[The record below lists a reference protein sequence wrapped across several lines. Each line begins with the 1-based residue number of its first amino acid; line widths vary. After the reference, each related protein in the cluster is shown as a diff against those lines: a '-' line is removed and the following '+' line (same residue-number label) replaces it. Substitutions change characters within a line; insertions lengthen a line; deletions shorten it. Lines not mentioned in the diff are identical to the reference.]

1 MPISSC
7 AATIERKK
15 SSKPLILPKNP
26 EQNELQP
33 VEKSLLKIAPALPVP
48 EKRAL
53 CVRSHSTL
61 NASALSKIQDG
72 SLQCEPSVLRTYPD
86 GSLHV
91 SRLQEEKEI
100 HPDRMS
106 LDRKGLTM
114 IPIIDGEPR
123 LRLLSLQHNL
133 INSLEM
139 LSKQSF
145 PSLVFLDIYDNQLEQ
160 MQSLEKL
167 ENLRVLLMGKNRIKK
182 IEGLE
187 HMKKIE
193 VLDLHGNQI
202 SQVGG
207 LSALIELKVL
217 NLAGNQIK
225 IIGSRDLEGLHSLLE
240 LNLRRNRLKK
250 LIGFD
255 QVPNLS
261 KLFLSNNDLQSI
273 EDVSSL
279 ARSPNIREIS
289 IDNNPV
295 SLGGDCVSFLV
306 SYLSHLVK
314 LNSMQITEQVRKAA
328 MAWRRNKEATNAA
341 FMDLTT
347 DVSSTFRREE
357 VISNARTNWELLRS
371 QTKCLTSNP
380 VEKSKNLKPDSD
392 IVLTS
397 FKKPAIKHS
406 VKITKSKSYINMKTK
421 VPMLNDK
428 KLQLVRTASQETEN
442 SQNTS
447 SSGSDMFKLP
457 PILVP
462 ILNKME
468 QKPEDQSSVRMS
480 GSLSSIGPNADSS
493 VSSLAS
499 ASGGEESD
507 NSSSKESDADFE
519 EEVEKE
525 PSVIESNQQQVLVS
539 LPQCDNSV
547 KNKTDSSS
555 VLSVATTSSSNLSA
569 PSHFS
574 NNSNISNR
582 SLTRNVK
589 SAVYGKSFS
598 QKCHARAATAKVKK
612 QTPPLAKDREQGG
625 DYLIEICGRH
635 LNIYGQGAVRFID
648 KPWDASRAN
657 DVITAKFNYVNFNS
671 ITSTFCK
678 LRHRF
683 PNIDML
689 VFKETNI
696 HCLGQLNALAEIQ
709 GFSSLSID
717 TEGNP
722 ICQKEW
728 RMYAIY
734 RLAHWGLKIINEQ
747 EITEEEIKTA
757 NEEYQSLS
765 DLALWSLPDVLLQP
779 LLVRLRLD
787 VNNSITEQNAKKWLL
802 SADPELRSVVS
813 KEALQWKK
821 STSVQEESLMKQK
834 AKQHISTLLEEM
846 VNSVNKLRLLDEE
859 WPTILHN
866 FVQNTL
872 LDYSQLDLY
881 LKQKMQELNK

>member
-26 EQNELQP
+26 EQNDLQP
-33 VEKSLLKIAPALPVP
+33 VEKSLLKIAPALPVQ
-48 EKRAL
+48 EKRGL

-61 NASALSKIQDG
+61 NASTLSKIQDG
-72 SLQCEPSVLRTYPD
+72 SLHSEPSILRTYPD

-91 SRLQEEKEI
+91 SRLQEEKEM

-139 LSKQSF
+139 LSKQLF

-187 HMKKIE
+187 HMTKIE

-202 SQVGG
+202 CQVGG
-207 LSALIELKVL
+207 LSSLTELKVL

-225 IIGSRDLEGLHSLLE
+225 TIGPRDLEGLYSLLE

-273 EDVSSL
+273 EDVSGL

-380 VEKSKNLKPDSD
+380 VEKSKNLKPDTD

-397 FKKPAIKHS
+397 FAKPAIKHS
-406 VKITKSKSYINMKTK
+406 VKIAKSKSYINMKTK
-421 VPMLNDK
+421 VPMLPDK
-428 KLQLVRTASQETEN
+428 KFQLVRTASQDTEN

-468 QKPEDQSSVRMS
+468 QKPEDQSSMRMS

-499 ASGGEESD
+499 ASGDEESD
-507 NSSSKESDADFE
+507 SSSSKESDAKYE
-519 EEVEKE
+519 EEIENE
-525 PSVIESNQQQVLVS
+525 PSVVESNQHQILA
-539 LPQCDNSV
+539 PQPDNLV

-555 VLSVATTSSSNLSA
+555 VLSVATASSSNLSA
-569 PSHFS
+569 PSHSS

-589 SAVYGKSFS
+589 SAVYGKSLS

-683 PNIDML
+683 PNIDTL

-696 HCLGQLNALAEIQ
+696 NCLGQLNALAEVQ

-717 TEGNP
+717 SEGNP

-734 RLAHWGLKIINEQ
+734 RLAHWGLKIINEK
-747 EITEEEIKTA
+747 EITEEEIEIA

-765 DLALWSLPDVLLQP
+765 DLVLWSLPDVLLQP
-779 LLVRLRLD
+779 LLIRLRLD

-821 STSVQEESLMKQK
+821 CTSVQEESLMKQK

-866 FVQNTL
+866 IVQNTL

>member
-261 KLFLSNNDLQSI
+261 KLFLSNNDLQ
-273 EDVSSL
+273 
-279 ARSPNIREIS
+279 
-289 IDNNPV
+289 
-295 SLGGDCVSFLV
+295 
-306 SYLSHLVK
+306 
-314 LNSMQITEQVRKAA
+314 
-328 MAWRRNKEATNAA
+328 
-341 FMDLTT
+341 
-347 DVSSTFRREE
+347 
-357 VISNARTNWELLRS
+357 
-371 QTKCLTSNP
+371 
-380 VEKSKNLKPDSD
+380 
-392 IVLTS
+392 
-397 FKKPAIKHS
+397 
-406 VKITKSKSYINMKTK
+406 
-421 VPMLNDK
+421 
-428 KLQLVRTASQETEN
+428 
-442 SQNTS
+442 
-447 SSGSDMFKLP
+447 
-457 PILVP
+457 
-462 ILNKME
+462 
-468 QKPEDQSSVRMS
+468 
-480 GSLSSIGPNADSS
+480 
-493 VSSLAS
+493 
-499 ASGGEESD
+499 
-507 NSSSKESDADFE
+507 
-519 EEVEKE
+519 
-525 PSVIESNQQQVLVS
+525 SNQQQVLVS

>member
-1 MPISSC
+1 MP
-7 AATIERKK
+7 AYAQLYYVTYMVK
-15 SSKPLILPKNP
+15 
-26 EQNELQP
+26 
-33 VEKSLLKIAPALPVP
+33 VETTFTDTL
-48 EKRAL
+48 
-53 CVRSHSTL
+53 HS
-61 NASALSKIQDG
+61 
-72 SLQCEPSVLRTYPD
+72 
-86 GSLHV
+86 
-91 SRLQEEKEI
+91 
-100 HPDRMS
+100 
-106 LDRKGLTM
+106 
-114 IPIIDGEPR
+114 
-123 LRLLSLQHNL
+123 
-133 INSLEM
+133 
-139 LSKQSF
+139 
-145 PSLVFLDIYDNQLEQ
+145 
-160 MQSLEKL
+160 
-167 ENLRVLLMGKNRIKK
+167 RIKK
-182 IEGLE
+182 IEGLD

-207 LSALIELKVL
+207 LSALMELKVL
-217 NLAGNQIK
+217 NLAGNQIR
-225 IIGSRDLEGLHSLLE
+225 IISSRDLHGLHSLLE
-240 LNLRRNRLKK
+240 LNLRRNRLRK
-250 LIGFD
+250 LLGFD

-261 KLFLSNNDLQSI
+261 KLFLSNNDLQSL
-273 EDVSSL
+273 EDISSL

-295 SLGGDCVSFLV
+295 ALGGDCVSFLV

-380 VEKSKNLKPDSD
+380 VEKSKNLKPDTD

-397 FKKPAIKHS
+397 LAKPAVKHS
-406 VKITKSKSYINMKTK
+406 VKMTKSKSYINMKTK
-421 VPMLNDK
+421 VPMLPDK
-428 KLQLVRTASQETEN
+428 KLHLVRTTSQETEN

-447 SSGSDMFKLP
+447 SSGSDLFKLP

-468 QKPEDQSSVRMS
+468 QKIEDQSSVRMS

-499 ASGGEESD
+499 ASGSGGEESD
-507 NSSSKESDADFE
+507 NSSSKESDNELE
-519 EEVEKE
+519 EEVDKE
-525 PSVIESNQQQVLVS
+525 PSVVESNLQQETLTS
-539 LPQCDNSV
+539 LLSSEHSV

-555 VLSVATTSSSNLSA
+555 VLSVATTTSSNLSG
-569 PSHFS
+569 PSHSS
-574 NNSNISNR
+574 NNSSISNR
-582 SLTRNVK
+582 SLTRTVK
-589 SAVYGKSFS
+589 SAVYGKSLS

-612 QTPPLAKDREQGG
+612 QTPLVAKDREQGG

-657 DVITAKFNYVNFNS
+657 DVIIAKFNYVNFNS

-683 PNIDML
+683 PNIDTL

-696 HCLGQLNALAEIQ
+696 HCLGQFNALAEVQ
-709 GFSSLSID
+709 GFSSLSIEA
-717 TEGNP
+717 EGNP

-734 RLAHWGLKIINEQ
+734 RLAHWGLKVINDK

-757 NEEYQSLS
+757 NEDYQSLS
-765 DLALWSLPDVLLQP
+765 DLVLWSLPDVLLQP

-787 VNNSITEQNAKKWLL
+787 VNNGITEQNAKKWLL

-821 STSVQEESLMKQK
+821 CSSVQEESLMKQK

-846 VNSVNKLRLLDEE
+846 VNAVNKLRLFEEE

-866 FVQNTL
+866 FVQNAL

>member
-261 KLFLSNNDLQSI
+261 KLFLSNNDLQS
-273 EDVSSL
+273 
-279 ARSPNIREIS
+279 
-289 IDNNPV
+289 
-295 SLGGDCVSFLV
+295 
-306 SYLSHLVK
+306 
-314 LNSMQITEQVRKAA
+314 
-328 MAWRRNKEATNAA
+328 
-341 FMDLTT
+341 
-347 DVSSTFRREE
+347 
-357 VISNARTNWELLRS
+357 
-371 QTKCLTSNP
+371 
-380 VEKSKNLKPDSD
+380 
-392 IVLTS
+392 
-397 FKKPAIKHS
+397 
-406 VKITKSKSYINMKTK
+406 
-421 VPMLNDK
+421 
-428 KLQLVRTASQETEN
+428 
-442 SQNTS
+442 
-447 SSGSDMFKLP
+447 
-457 PILVP
+457 
-462 ILNKME
+462 
-468 QKPEDQSSVRMS
+468 
-480 GSLSSIGPNADSS
+480 
-493 VSSLAS
+493 
-499 ASGGEESD
+499 
-507 NSSSKESDADFE
+507 
-519 EEVEKE
+519 
-525 PSVIESNQQQVLVS
+525 NQQQVLVS

-765 DLALWSLPDVLLQP
+765 DLVLWSLPDVLLQP

-813 KEALQWKK
+813 KEALQWKNLPVFRK
-821 STSVQEESLMKQK
+821 KV
-834 AKQHISTLLEEM
+834 
-846 VNSVNKLRLLDEE
+846 
-859 WPTILHN
+859 
-866 FVQNTL
+866 
-872 LDYSQLDLY
+872 
-881 LKQKMQELNK
+881 